1 MIKINLLPHTKKVQV
16 SNTEKQ
22 VVLCLG
28 LLFGTCLI
36 FLVLILWSGGKV
48 KELERQIEAEQNL
61 RQILL
66 SQVRRINELEKKMEQ
81 TGSNLEA
88 IRQIRAIQQLPIRYV
103 ESLVQVMPE
112 QSLWF
117 ESLNLNRE
125 GTLEIQGVALD
136 NQTFAGYVD
145 RLRESGY
152 IRAVSTQRTSRRQVM
167 NQDLVEFDFRIKAGP
182 FLEHEQE
189 SSH

>member
-1 MIKINLLPHTKKVQV
+1 MIKINLLPTKKAHV
-16 SNTEKQ
+16 SNTEKK

-28 LLFGTCLI
+28 LLLGVGFL
-36 FLVLILWSGGKV
+36 FLVLILWSGVKI

-61 RQILL
+61 RQVLL
-66 SQVRRINELEKKMEQ
+66 VQVRRVNELEKKMEQ
-81 TGSNLEA
+81 IGSNLEA
-88 IRQIRAIQQLPIRYV
+88 IRQIRTIQQLPIRYV
-103 ESLVQVMPE
+103 EALVQVMPE

-125 GTLEIQGVALD
+125 GTLEIRGVALD

-152 IRAVSTQRTSRRQVM
+152 IHAVSTQRTSRRQVM
-167 NQDLVEFDFRIKAGP
+167 NLDLVEFDFRIKAGQ
-182 FLEHEQE
+182 FLESEQT